1 MSPALAGRPFTTETP
16 GKTIPWVFN
25 QQKRQSSR
33 SEIPQRGLALHALI
47 HLHLHSAHV
56 FKVLLCAESCARDRV
71 SWMAGVVLSL
81 VPSDEWFETVPSQGL
96 FSRLNRLKVR
106 HVAWDRCLIISSATQ
121 SHPAVCDTLD
131 CSMPGLP
138 VHHQLPELAQTHV
151 HRVGDATQPS
161 HPLSCPSPPFNLSQ
175 HRSLL

>member
-1 MSPALAGRPFTTETP
+1 MDGRGGTE
-16 GKTIPWVFN
+16 
-25 QQKRQSSR
+25 
-33 SEIPQRGLALHALI
+33 
-47 HLHLHSAHV
+47 
-56 FKVLLCAESCARDRV
+56 
-71 SWMAGVVLSL
+71 L

-106 HVAWDRCLIISSATQ
+106 YVAWDRCLIISSATQ

-161 HPLSCPSPPFNLSQ
+161 HPLLSSPPAFDLSQ
-175 HRSLL
+175 HQGLFYEWALCIRWPKYWSFRFSPSSEYSGLISFKIGIE

>member
-81 VPSDEWFETVPSQGL
+81 FRLMSGLRQSLPKVCSQDSIGLRSDMWLGT
-96 FSRLNRLKVR
+96 
-106 HVAWDRCLIISSATQ
+106 AA
-121 SHPAVCDTLD
+121 
-131 CSMPGLP
+131 
-138 VHHQLPELAQTHV
+138 
-151 HRVGDATQPS
+151 
-161 HPLSCPSPPFNLSQ
+161 
-175 HRSLL
+175 